1 MTELT
6 YRIAFSSG
14 RRLTP
19 ELAASILGRIGSE
32 EQFFKLTE
40 SQLSAAMG
48 FKSRIFGNDTRV
60 KLLEEAKTE
69 EEFVCEH
76 SITPLYFTDDHY
88 PQRLLECEDAP
99 LMLYGLGDC
108 DLNEAR
114 FVSIVGTRHATA
126 YGNGFVEQLVKDLAE
141 KLDERL
147 IIVSGLAYGIDIA
160 AHKAAL
166 RNKISTVAV
175 LAHGLNTIYPAD
187 HRSAAVDIVKS
198 GGMLL
203 TDYRSCDSIHKGNF
217 LARNRIVAGLC
228 DSLVVAESALR
239 GGALVTAKL
248 ASGYN
253 REVMALPG
261 RHNDRYSAG
270 CNSLINANVAS
281 LITSADDL
289 ISLMGWNTRPIGEGS
304 QGELFAKL
312 TPEEEAV
319 IEILTTIGDA
329 GIHNFT
335 SRIDIPL
342 PRLMALLID
351 MEFRS
356 LILHLPGGRYRL
368 R

>member
-1 MTELT
+1 MTDLT
-6 YRIAFSSG
+6 YRIAFSSI

-32 EQFFKLTE
+32 EQFFKLTD

-48 FKSRIFGNDTRV
+48 FKSRIFGDDNRV
-60 KLLEEAKTE
+60 KLLEEAKAE

-76 SITPLYFTDDHY
+76 SITTLYFTDDHY

-108 DLNEAR
+108 DLNRAR
-114 FVSIVGTRHATA
+114 LVSIVGTRHATA

-141 KLDERL
+141 KLDEKL

-166 RNKISTVAV
+166 RNNVPTVAV

-187 HRSAAVDIVKS
+187 HRSTAIDIVKS

-261 RHNDRYSAG
+261 RYNDRYSAG

-289 ISLMGWNTRPIGEGS
+289 ISLMGWNTRPIEESS
-304 QGELFAKL
+304 QGELFTQL

-319 IEILTTIGDA
+319 IEILTTKGDA
-329 GIHNFT
+329 GIHDFT

>member
-1 MTELT
+1 MTPLAL
-6 YRIAFSSG
+6 RIAFSSVRG
-14 RRLTP
+14 LSP
-19 ELAASILGRIGSE
+19 ELAASILSRIGGE
-32 EQFFKLTE
+32 EQFFELSE

-48 FKSRIFGNDTRV
+48 FKSRIFDSALRA
-60 KLLEEAKTE
+60 KLIEEAKRE
-69 EEFVCEH
+69 EEFVLGH
-76 SITPLYFTDDHY
+76 SIAPIYFTESRY

-126 YGNGFVEQLVKDLAE
+126 YGNGFVEQLVTELAE
-141 KLDERL
+141 KLDDKL
-147 IIVSGLAYGIDIA
+147 VIISGLAYGIDIA

-166 RNKISTVAV
+166 HNHIPTVAV
-175 LAHGLNTIYPAD
+175 LAHGLNTIYPAS
-187 HRSAAVDIVKS
+187 HRSTAVEIVRS

-203 TDYRSCDSIHKGNF
+203 TDYRSGDTIHKGNF

-228 DSLVVAESALR
+228 DCLVVAESAAR
-239 GGALVTAKL
+239 GGALVTARL

-261 RHNDRYSAG
+261 RCNDKYSAG
-270 CNSLINANVAS
+270 CNSLISSNIAS
-281 LITSADDL
+281 LLTCADDL
-289 ISLMGWNTRPIGEGS
+289 ISLMGWSVHDTQEGA
-304 QGELFAKL
+304 QGELFVKL

-319 IEILTTIGDA
+319 MEILTKKGDA
-329 GIHNFT
+329 GIHDFT

-356 LILHLPGGRYRL
+356 LIIHLPGGRYRL